1 MPEDKPIFVN
11 TKVYNSTV
19 NDILSRHCKQ
29 CNIPVIARI
38 AAPGASVVLLVKPQF
53 EVGKGNLGKG
63 GIVED
68 RHLRD
73 QALETVVD
81 CANQHGL
88 TVAGTAPSPIEG
100 THGNTEFLL
109 FARMDDI
116 AAKAD

>member
-1 MPEDKPIFVN
+1 MKW
-11 TKVYNSTV
+11 T
-19 NDILSRHCKQ
+19 L
-29 CNIPVIARI
+29 IATWKM
-38 AAPGASVVLLVKPQF
+38 AAEGMRMA
-53 EVGKGNLGKG
+53 EANLQKSGSA
-63 GIVED
+63 
-68 RHLRD
+68 D

>member
-1 MPEDKPIFVN
+1 MSPDDPKLMALRV
-11 TKVYNSTV
+11 
-19 NDILSRHCKQ
+19 
-29 CNIPVIARI
+29 VI
-38 AAPGASVVLLVKPQF
+38 
-53 EVGKGNLGKG
+53 
-63 GIVED
+63 
-68 RHLRD
+68 D

>member
-1 MPEDKPIFVN
+1 MIVSDVSLISLTYV
-11 TKVYNSTV
+11 
-19 NDILSRHCKQ
+19 
-29 CNIPVIARI
+29 IPVIARI